1 MSKKRQTTITTRKKE
16 AEKSKYDSAWKK
28 VIKKLFKD
36 FLEFFFPDIYQAID
50 FTKKI
55 DFMDNELK
63 EIDPDSTMGDRT
75 ADVLVKVHLKDGSL
89 TYI

>member
-1 MSKKRQTTITTRKKE
+1 MSKKRQITTTTGKKE

-28 VIKKLFKD
+28 IIKKLFKD

-55 DFMDNELK
+55 EFLDNELK
-63 EIDPDSTMGDRT
+63 RSIRT
-75 ADVLVKVHLKDGSL
+75 APWGTEPLMSW
-89 TYI
+89 